1 MLYGLGFGRVNET
14 DSPESKNKIYLK
26 RCDPGV
32 IFENMISDRK
42 SNFAR
47 LIIVQAGGLSRNN
60 ASEKIC
66 VEGEMQG
73 MDLDLGHN
81 SAKVMQRG

>member
-1 MLYGLGFGRVNET
+1 M
-14 DSPESKNKIYLK
+14 
-26 RCDPGV
+26 
-32 IFENMISDRK
+32 